1 VPRYAFTDHTSLA
14 TPTYSEEA
22 TLKLVALV
30 LVTSW
35 FMATTAEATCN
46 IVNGTSYGDC
56 TGVNV
61 NREKEPY
68 SVVNGFK
75 VVSGMTEGATVV
87 SGGSLVVT
95 GIASEVKVEKGA
107 RLTVTGIVSTIRND
121 SGTVEITGT
130 VDTLFQSA
138 GATVIAGI
146 VHSVQG
152 NGGEITRRPGSVVGG
167 APTEQ

>member
-1 VPRYAFTDHTSLA
+1 MLGRPQ
-14 TPTYSEEA
+14 SEEA
-22 TLKLVALV
+22 TLKFVALV

-35 FMATTAEATCN
+35 FIPATAEATCN
-46 IVNGTSYGDC
+46 IVNGTSYCDC

-75 VVSGMTEGATVV
+75 VVSGTAEGATVV
-87 SGGSLVVT
+87 RGGSLVVA

-121 SGTVEITGT
+121 GGTVEIEGT

-146 VHSVQG
+146 VRSVQG
-152 NGGEITRRPGSVVGG
+152 NSGEITRRRGSVVGG
-167 APTEQ
+167 VPTE